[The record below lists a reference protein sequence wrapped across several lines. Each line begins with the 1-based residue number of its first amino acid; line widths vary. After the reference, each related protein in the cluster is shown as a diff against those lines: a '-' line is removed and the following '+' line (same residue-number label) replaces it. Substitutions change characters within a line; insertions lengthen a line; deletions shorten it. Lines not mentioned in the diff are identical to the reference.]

1 MTDIDKKAT
10 ETEALHQKR
19 PAAEISKD
27 DPFGL
32 LNHGVAGMRTVTAE
46 LWFDGD
52 CENAIELYKK
62 AFNAK
67 VKDEIYKA
75 DDGKVMHSMVEIGDV
90 TFMLADCGW
99 KAPDWEWTDGLERA
113 PKDGVTTSFWMYSK
127 DVDGLYK
134 HCLECGMTSR
144 AEPKDMFWGDRMAKV
159 KDQYG
164 FCWDLAKPLKNKDE
178 ETTPEEKKQKLE
190 EVKDQAA

>member
-127 DVDGLYK
+127 AIEWPK
-134 HCLECGMTSR
+134 SKTSTDS
-144 AEPKDMFWGDRMAKV
+144 AG
-159 KDQYG
+159 
-164 FCWDLAKPLKNKDE
+164 DLAKPLKKKDE
-178 ETTPEEKKQKLE
+178 ETAPEEKKQKVE